1 MANLQIQLLG
11 DFHIISQGQPIQ
23 ELKPGR
29 MQALLAFLLLHRRA
43 PQSRQ
48 RIAFLFWPDTSEA
61 QARANLRNLLHRL
74 RVTWPDSQSF
84 LHITPDTLH
93 WRCTPDCTLDVA
105 EFEVGLAQAGSTTIP
120 AESIALLQAACELYH
135 GDLLPDLYD
144 EWLASERARLQALYI
159 QALEQLASLLED
171 RQDYHQAIDYAHKL
185 QVAEPLREATH
196 RRLMRLH
203 MLASDRAA
211 ALRAYHACATILQN
225 ELGVEPSGETRL
237 VYEQILNA
245 PEQAPT
251 QHPTPSV
258 SPLVGRQAQWKQL
271 TSIGRQVSAGRVPP
285 QAVLI
290 RGEAGVGK
298 TRLAEEFL
306 DWARRQGSTVIWVA
320 CYAADASLPYAPVIQ
335 WLRNISLIGLE
346 KVWQVE
352 IGRLLPELLG
362 STGQTQPDLTESW
375 QRLRLFEALSR
386 AILTQKQPI
395 LLGLDDLQWCDKETL
410 AWLHH
415 FLHLDQRS
423 RLLFLGTIRTEE
435 LVDQQFLARLA
446 PALQRSKQ
454 WSEIRLPRLDEQES
468 GQLADH
474 LAGRSYK
481 PAEVSTLFRATEG
494 NPLFI
499 VETVRVGLDAPSVGI
514 EAPTYP
520 HVPETS
526 LIASVLASRLE
537 QLSPTAR
544 RVVDLAAV
552 IGREF
557 RFDVLEQA
565 AQWDEE
571 LLMQGLDELWQ
582 RRIVREQG
590 VDGYDFS
597 HDRLRQFVYAALNPA
612 RRWQL
617 HRRVARALEA
627 LHASELEA
635 VGGLIA
641 RHYAAGGKPAEAARY
656 HYLAAKAARKIYA
669 HQEALH
675 HLQQALAM
683 LPGSPESLPL
693 QNMLY
698 EQLGDILV
706 MIGQHEDGRQAYQN
720 ICSSPLDDPP
730 FTRAGAARKSGN
742 SWRIQG
748 HYAEAWQAYD
758 LAETFI
764 SPQPTDPYPDW
775 WQAWLDIQLNRLMLL
790 YYQGRLDEMVAFNE
804 TLRTPLET
812 HGSALHQAKWM
823 AALLALEHR
832 QTRYRNADRAVFY
845 AMQELELVR
854 TTGDLNRIA
863 GAEFNLGFSNIWC
876 DKLEDGRRWV
886 TSALGAA
893 EQSGNLPVINRCLAY
908 LAILCR
914 LEGKHADVEALL
926 ARGLAEATEIGN
938 LVYIGVARA
947 NLAWLSY
954 LAGNTEEAERDARA
968 ALQAWSNR
976 AYPFHWLA
984 LWPLLGIALQNGNLA
999 QAIEHAQAL
1008 LHPTQQALP
1017 SDVEAA
1023 LAAALAAWE
1032 LPEPALARSHLQAA
1046 LELAHQIGHI

>member
-1 MANLQIQLLG
+1 MANLQIQLLS
-11 DFHIISQGQPIQ
+11 DFQIISQGQPLQ
-23 ELKPGR
+23 GLKPGR
-29 MQALLAFLLLHRRA
+29 MQALLAFLLLHRHA
-43 PQSRQ
+43 PQPRQ

-74 RVTWPDSQSF
+74 RVSWPGSQSY
-84 LHITPDTLH
+84 LHITPNTMH
-93 WRCTPDCTLDVA
+93 WRCTPDCTVDVA
-105 EFEVGLAQAGSTTIP
+105 EFEARLAQAESTTTP
-120 AESIALLQAACELYH
+120 AESIALLQAALELYH

-144 EWLASERARLQALYI
+144 DWLPSERARLRELYI

-171 RQDYHQAIDYAHKL
+171 RQDYHKAIDYAHKL
-185 QVAEPLREATH
+185 QDAEPLREATH
-196 RRLMRLH
+196 RQLMRLH
-203 MLASDRAA
+203 MLGRDRAA

-225 ELGVEPSGETRL
+225 ELGVEPSAETRL
-237 VYEQILNA
+237 VYDQILNS
-245 PEQAPT
+245 PEQVSAR
-251 QHPTPSV
+251 QLTPSV

-271 TSIGRQVSAGRVPP
+271 TSIGRQVSAGRTPP

-290 RGEAGVGK
+290 RGEAGIGK

-306 DWARRQGSTVIWVA
+306 DWARRQGSSVIWA
-320 CYAADASLPYAPVIQ
+320 TCYAADASLPYATAIQ

-352 IGRLLPELLG
+352 IGRLIPELLDA
-362 STGQTQPDLTESW
+362 TEQAQPDLTESW

-395 LLGLDDLQWCDKETL
+395 FLALDDLQWCDKETL

-415 FLHLDQRS
+415 LLHLSQRN

-446 PALQRSKQ
+446 PALQRSRQ
-454 WSEIRLPRLDEQES
+454 WSEIRLPRLDKQES
-468 GQLADH
+468 GQLAAH
-474 LAGRSYK
+474 LAGRNYK
-481 PAEVSTLFRATEG
+481 PIEVSTLFQATEG

-499 VETVRVGLDAPSVGI
+499 VETVRAGLGAPSVGI
-514 EAPTYP
+514 ESPTYP
-520 HVPETS
+520 YLPETS
-526 LIASVLASRLE
+526 LIASVLSSRLE

-597 HDRLRQFVYAALNPA
+597 HDRLRQYVYAALNPA

-627 LHASELEA
+627 LHASELEV

-641 RHYAAGGKPAEAARY
+641 RHYAAGGKPTEAARY

-706 MIGQHEDGRQAYQN
+706 MTGQHEDGRQAYQN

-730 FTRAGAARKSGN
+730 FTRARAARKSGN
-742 SWRIQG
+742 SWRTQG
-748 HYAEAWQAYD
+748 DHVEAWQAYD

-764 SPQPTDPYPDW
+764 SPQPMTPDPDW
-775 WQAWLDIQLNRLMLL
+775 WQAWLDIQLDRLLIL
-790 YYQGRLDEMVAFNE
+790 YYQGRLDEMVAFSE
-804 TLRTPLET
+804 TLRPPLEAY
-812 HGSALHQAKWM
+812 GSALHQAEWM
-823 AALLALEHR
+823 VALIRLELR
-832 QTRYRNADRAVFY
+832 QTRYRNPGRAVFY

-863 GAEFNLGFSNIWC
+863 SAEFNLGFSNLWC

-886 TSALGAA
+886 TSALAAA
-893 EQSGNLPVINRCLAY
+893 EQSGNLPIIDRCLAY
-908 LAILCR
+908 LGILCR
-914 LEGKHADVEALL
+914 LEGKHAEVEALL
-926 ARGLAEATEIGN
+926 ARGLAMAMEVGYP
-938 LVYIGVARA
+938 VYIGVARA

-954 LAGNTEEAERDARA
+954 LAGNTEQAESDAQA
-968 ALQAWSNR
+968 ALQAWSDR
-976 AYPFHWLA
+976 AYPFYWLA
-984 LWPLLGIALQNGNLA
+984 LWPLLGIALQRGDLSM
-999 QAIEHAQAL
+999 AIEHAQAL
-1008 LHPTQQALP
+1008 LHPIQQALP
-1017 SDVEAA
+1017 PDVEAA
-1023 LAAALAAWE
+1023 LTAALAAWE
-1032 LPEPALARSHLQAA
+1032 QPEPALTRSHLQEA